1 LEDDLED
8 DLEVDLE
15 AESFDG
21 LDADS
26 ELESDAVAF
35 SPLLSVFAD
44 LSLWSVVVVS
54 PELPV
59 ALLFFP

>member
-1 LEDDLED
+1 LED

-26 ELESDAVAF
+26 ELESEDVAF
-35 SPLLSVFAD
+35 SLLFSVFAD
-44 LSLWSVVVVS
+44 LSLWSVVAAS
-54 PELPV
+54 PELPD
-59 ALLFFP
+59 ALPFFP